1 MSHTKVEDFL
11 NKVGEDEALQ
21 GELSK
26 ALESENDREAVTA
39 LAKSKGYDFSS
50 EELWAEIQ
58 KRQAELNQKE
68 TAGELSDE
76 ELEAVAGGIS
86 PTVIITGI
94 TAAAGVGGLTAG
106 IGVSKIK
113 W

>member
-21 GELSK
+21 AELSK

-39 LAKSKGYDFSS
+39 LAKSKGYEFSS

-58 KRQAELNQKE
+58 KRQAEFNQKE

-76 ELEAVAGGIS
+76 ELEAVAGGVT
-86 PTVIITGI
+86 PTVVITSI
-94 TAAAGVGGLTAG
+94 TVAAGVGGLTAG

>member
-1 MSHTKVEDFL
+1 MSNPKVEQFL
-11 NKVGEDEALQ
+11 NQIEADQSLQ
-21 GELSK
+21 GELAQ

-39 LAKSKGYDFSS
+39 LAKSRGYEFSS
-50 EELWAEIQ
+50 NELWAEIQ
-58 KRQAELNQKE
+58 KRQAEFSAKE

-76 ELEAVAGGIS
+76 ELEAVAGGMT
-86 PTVIITGI
+86 PAAAALVTVV
-94 TAAAGVGGLTAG
+94 TAAAGLGTG